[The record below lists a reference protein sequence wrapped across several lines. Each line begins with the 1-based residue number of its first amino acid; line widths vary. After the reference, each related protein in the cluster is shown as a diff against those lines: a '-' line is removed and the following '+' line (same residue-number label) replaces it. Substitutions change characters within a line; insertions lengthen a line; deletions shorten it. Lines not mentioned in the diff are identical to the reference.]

1 MFSFWDWF
9 FWRVKPGQ
17 ALTEYVLILAIVAV
31 AVVTAMGLFRDEIIS
46 VFSDIQASLAGDA

>member
-1 MFSFWDWF
+1 MQFLYTF
-9 FWRVKPGQ
+9 FIQKNKGQ

-46 VFSDIQASLAGDA
+46 VFSDIQASLSGE